1 MSVAIAIID
10 LQTKQRKKTK
20 MARSLAVKVPTASLI
35 ALLEQ
40 KIADL
45 KVSIANYPAE
55 VEAYR
60 NAKKDYEKSLV
71 ALAIDALTNKSDLI
85 GAEHGS
91 PIRVY
96 LGYNG
101 RNVSA
106 EFDGDALGFPKLPV
120 EPSNPNNKEYY
131 GREYATKLEILERN
145 LKVLRMTN
153 QEEVNAS
160 TYSSVMDLL

>member
-1 MSVAIAIID
+1 
-10 LQTKQRKKTK
+10 

-55 VEAYR
+55 VEAYQTD
-60 NAKKDYEKSLV
+60 KKKYEKSLV
-71 ALAIDALTNKSDLI
+71 ALAIDALTNKPDLI
-85 GAEHGS
+85 GEDHNS

-96 LGYNG
+96 LNAY
-101 RNVSA
+101 RSNVTA
-106 EFDGDALGFPKLPV
+106 EFDSDALGFPKAPIQ
-120 EPSNPNNKEYY
+120 PSNPNDKQYY
-131 GREYATKLEILERN
+131 GREYATRLDILERN
-145 LKVLRMTN
+145 LKVLKMTT

-160 TYSSVMDLL
+160 TYSSVMELL

>member
-1 MSVAIAIID
+1 
-10 LQTKQRKKTK
+10 

-71 ALAIDALTNKSDLI
+71 ALAIDALTNKPDLI
-85 GAEHGS
+85 GEDHNS

-96 LGYNG
+96 LNAYRG
-101 RNVSA
+101 NVTA
-106 EFDGDALGFPKLPV
+106 EFDSDALGFPKAPV
-120 EPSNPNNKEYY
+120 EPSNLNQKQYY
-131 GREYATKLEILERN
+131 GREYATQLDILERN

-160 TYSSVMDLL
+160 TYSSVMELL

>member
-1 MSVAIAIID
+1 
-10 LQTKQRKKTK
+10 
-20 MARSLAVKVPTASLI
+20 MARALSVKVPTASLI
-35 ALLEQ
+35 ALVEQ

-45 KVSIANYPAE
+45 KLAIANYPAE

-60 NAKKDYEKSLV
+60 NAKKDYEKTLI
-71 ALAIDALTNKSDLI
+71 ALAIDALTNKPDLV
-85 GAEHGS
+85 GEEYNS

-96 LGYNG
+96 LCYNG
-101 RNVSA
+101 RKVNA
-106 EFDGDALGFPKLPV
+106 EFDADALGFPVLSA
-120 EPSNPNNKEYY
+120 EPTNPNDKQYY
-131 GREYATKLEILERN
+131 GREYATKLDILERN